1 MKYCNILVHNMV
13 RYLDQRIVLEAK
25 VHIKHILQ

>member
-1 MKYCNILVHNMV
+1 MQYCNILHNMV

>member
-1 MKYCNILVHNMV
+1 MQYCNILHNMV
-13 RYLDQRIVLEAK
+13 RYLDHRIVLEAK